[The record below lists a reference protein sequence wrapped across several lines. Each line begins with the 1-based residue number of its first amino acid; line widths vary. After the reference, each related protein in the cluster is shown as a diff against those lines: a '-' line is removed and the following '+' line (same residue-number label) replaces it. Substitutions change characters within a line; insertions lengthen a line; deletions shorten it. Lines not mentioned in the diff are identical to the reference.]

1 MSELPSVRK
10 VRVFVASPGD
20 MKPER
25 DRVAKVVTRLNQST
39 ARELGL
45 LLEFTDWSSHI
56 RPSMGQR
63 PEDVILEQ
71 LGVDTWDIF
80 IGLLWLKFGTPTGA
94 EDPLSRAPFL
104 SGTQEEF
111 TLAYRSWLKTKR
123 PTIMMYRCERMPS
136 NIREI
141 NAAQLHLV
149 NVFFDDFE
157 AHKNNPGVYQ
167 TFREP
172 EELELQVDK
181 HLSAL
186 LFEKSKSKSP
196 FVVAPEGVRAP
207 FAPGQPYEVAAIS
220 VDIVRHSEMVKQH
233 GPNAKPVLKWFQ
245 QMVHRLC
252 AAPEWARVIWTPD
265 GGIFVISGER
275 MHDRAVITG
284 IRILKEVEMYNLD
297 PSNPI
302 KFRIRVAVA
311 DGPLVWEEDA
321 AQISADVLNFTKHLE
336 GSGTEPNGFSITDTL
351 HRHLHESLKK
361 EFMLR
366 PRFEDRRILGYHSD
380 GPSGSLPKRAIPHL
394 VSQVSEELKLLAGK
408 SIQEA
413 TSGVDTVYSQLEEFS
428 RHFMPL
434 DDRWSQ
440 TYVQEIEAWTTTLL
454 DAEMELWRSIQTN
467 YTRSSSGSAEQ
478 AQWKNLAD
486 IVSSKRTGAVV
497 PLAQIKANT
506 QIAISRAARPAI
518 PTSPDFLAE
527 KNIET
532 ITNTRIS
539 AELDK
544 KIRDLV
550 DADDLQEELLLADLL
565 SSERV
570 ALIEGVSS
578 NSFGDLSERLLNRL
592 WALTDLILI
601 DELQDSRDGLFAAL
615 LKNPITRSRYG
626 ALTHILSANTPPIE
640 TFVRSRFTSAG
651 LPFTIADL
659 HVVWRSTVVG
669 VTKPERLL
677 IALAKIPVEI
687 LWRTIASPG
696 IRVSSL
702 WPVAQRFKTQPDDL
716 KKIFF
721 DCIHARLLREVQVN
735 GREFGF
741 VGKLLSLFFADPLFV
756 QSPYFERL
764 DDLLLNVRRSS
775 SSGTFAVELF
785 DKLAVKLKQ
794 VREDRGN
801 PQASMP
807 AGINSLPLAVQRH
820 LAGEGMYIDSFVMH
834 PDIRIAKETER
845 FVTMANVERIIH
857 YRQINESLFHML
869 LQKKEFFI
877 RPSTLMVALEH
888 PKCTVNFARVNLA
901 RIGNAHLSKIAASHS
916 ANPTVTQLA
925 KKLADGPRRINTR
938 SE

>member
-10 VRVFVASPGD
+10 VRIFVASPSD

-39 ARELGL
+39 ALELGL
-45 LLEFTDWSSHI
+45 LLEFTDWSSHV

-63 PEDVILEQ
+63 PQAVILDQ

-80 IGLLWLKFGTPTGA
+80 IGLLWLKFGSPTGA
-94 EDPLSRAPFL
+94 DDPVSRTPFV

-111 TLAYRSWLKTKR
+111 ALAYRSWQHARR
-123 PTIMMYRCERMPS
+123 PTIMMYRCERMPA

-141 NAAQLHLV
+141 NAAQLQLV
-149 NVFFDDFE
+149 NVFFEGFE
-157 AHKNNPGVYQ
+157 VLKDNPGLYQ

-172 EELELQVDK
+172 DEFELLVDK

-186 LFEKSKSKSP
+186 LFEKAKSP
-196 FVVAPEGVRAP
+196 PALETDGVPGGFV
-207 FAPGQPYEVAAIS
+207 PGQPYEVAAVS
-220 VDIVRHSEMVKQH
+220 VDIVRHSEMVRQH
-233 GPNAKPVLKWFQ
+233 GPSAKPVLRWFQ
-245 QMVHRLC
+245 QTVHRVC
-252 AAPEWARVIWTPD
+252 TAPEWAKVIWTPD
-265 GGIFVISGER
+265 GGIFVISGEK
-275 MHDRAVITG
+275 MHDRAAVAG

-297 PSNPI
+297 PSNVI
-302 KFRIRVAVA
+302 KFRIRVAAA

-380 GPSGSLPKRAIPHL
+380 GPAGSLPKRAIPQL
-394 VSQVSEELKLLAGK
+394 VSQVSEELKVLAGK

-413 TSGVDTVYSQLEEFS
+413 TSGVDVVYSQLEEFS
-428 RHFMPL
+428 RHFIPL

-440 TYVQEIEAWTTTLL
+440 AYVQEIDAWTASLL
-454 DAEMELWRSIQTN
+454 DAEIELWSSIQSN
-467 YTRSSSGSAEQ
+467 YTLAVPGSAEHG
-478 AQWKNLAD
+478 QWKNLAD

-497 PLAQIKANT
+497 PLAQIKAST
-506 QIAISRAARPAI
+506 QIAIARAATPAT
-518 PTSPDFLAE
+518 PPPADFVAE

-532 ITNTRIS
+532 IASTRVS
-539 AELDK
+539 AEIEK
-544 KIRDLV
+544 KVRDLV
-550 DADDLQEELLLADLL
+550 DADDLQEEMLLADLL
-565 SSERV
+565 STERS
-570 ALIEGVSS
+570 ALVEGVSE
-578 NSFGDLSERLLNRL
+578 NSFGDLSESLLNRL
-592 WALTDLILI
+592 WALSDLILI

-615 LKNPITRSRYG
+615 LKNPVTRARYG
-626 ALTHILSANTPPIE
+626 ALTQILSATTPPTE
-640 TFVRSRFTSAG
+640 MFVRARFTGAG

-669 VTKPERLL
+669 VTRPDRLL
-677 IALAKIPVEI
+677 IALAKIPIEI

-702 WPVAQRFKTQPDDL
+702 WPVAQRFKAESDDL
-716 KKIFF
+716 RKIFF
-721 DCIHARLLREVQVN
+721 DCIHARLLREVQIK
-735 GREFGF
+735 GRELGF

-764 DDLLLNVRRSS
+764 DDLLLNVRRAP
-775 SSGTFAVELF
+775 SSGAFTVELF
-785 DKLAVKLKQ
+785 EKLAVKLRQ

-807 AGINSLPLAVQRH
+807 VGINSLPLPVQRH
-820 LAGEGMYIDSFVMH
+820 LAAEGMYVDSFVMH
-834 PDIRIAKETER
+834 PDIRIAKETEQ
-845 FVTMANVERIIH
+845 FITMANVERIIH
-857 YRQINESLFHML
+857 YRQINEALFQTL
-869 LQKKEFFI
+869 LGKKEFFV
-877 RPSTLMVALEH
+877 RLSTIMVALEH
-888 PKCTVNFARVNLA
+888 PKCTVNFARFNLA
-901 RIGNAHLSKIAASHS
+901 KVGKGNLSKIANNHG
-916 ANPTVTQLA
+916 ANPAVRQLA
-925 KKLADGPRRINTR
+925 KRLATV
-938 SE
+938 

>member
-1 MSELPSVRK
+1 MTELPSVRK

-39 ARELGL
+39 ARQLGL
-45 LLEFTDWSSHI
+45 LLELTDWSSHV
-56 RPSMGQR
+56 RPNMGQR
-63 PEDVILEQ
+63 PEAVILEQ

-80 IGLLWLKFGTPTGA
+80 IGLLWLKFGSPTGA
-94 EDPLSRAPFL
+94 DDPVSRTPFM

-111 TLAYRSWLKTKR
+111 TLAYRSWQKTKR
-123 PTIMMYRCERMPS
+123 PTIMMYRCERMPA

-149 NVFFDDFE
+149 NVFFDGFE
-157 AHKNNPGVYQ
+157 SHKDNPGLYQ

-172 EELELQVDK
+172 DELELQLDK
-181 HLSAL
+181 HISAL
-186 LFEKSKSKSP
+186 LFEKSKAPTVVETDGVRGP
-196 FVVAPEGVRAP
+196 FV
-207 FAPGQPYEVAAIS
+207 PGQPYEVAAVSI
-220 VDIVRHSEMVKQH
+220 DIVRHSEMVRQH
-233 GPNAKPVLKWFQ
+233 GPNAKPVLRWFQ
-245 QMVHRLC
+245 QTVHRLC
-252 AAPEWARVIWTPD
+252 APPEWARVIWTPD

-275 MHDRAVITG
+275 MHDRAVIAG

-297 PSNPI
+297 PSNMI
-302 KFRIRVAVA
+302 KFRIRVAAA

-380 GPSGSLPKRAIPHL
+380 GPTGSLPKRAIPQL
-394 VSQVSEELKLLAGK
+394 VSQISEELKVLSGK

-413 TSGVDTVYSQLEEFS
+413 TSGVDMVYSQLEEFS
-428 RHFMPL
+428 RHFLLL

-440 TYVQEIEAWTTTLL
+440 AYVQEIDVWTATLL
-454 DAEMELWRSIQTN
+454 DAELELWSSIQAN
-467 YTRSSSGSAEQ
+467 YIRAAAGSVEQ
-478 AQWKNLAD
+478 GQWKNLAD

-506 QIAISRAARPAI
+506 QISIARAAKPAI
-518 PTSPDFLAE
+518 PTPADFVAE

-532 ITNTRIS
+532 ITGTRVS
-539 AELDK
+539 AEIEK

-550 DADDLQEELLLADLL
+550 DADDLQEEILLADLL
-565 SSERV
+565 STERAV
-570 ALIEGVSS
+570 LIEGVSS

-592 WALTDLILI
+592 WALSDLILI

-615 LKNPITRSRYG
+615 LKNPITRARYG
-626 ALTHILSANTPPIE
+626 ALTHILSANTPPTE

-669 VTKPERLL
+669 VTKPDRLL
-677 IALAKIPVEI
+677 IALAKIPVKI

-702 WPVAQRFKTQPDDL
+702 WPVAQRFKAEPDDL

-775 SSGTFAVELF
+775 SSGAFAVELF

-807 AGINSLPLAVQRH
+807 AGINSLPLPVQRH
-820 LAGEGMYIDSFVMH
+820 LAAEGMYIDSFVMH

-845 FVTMANVERIIH
+845 FVTMANVERVIR
-857 YRQINESLFHML
+857 YRQINGLLFQML
-869 LQKKEFFI
+869 LRKKEFFV

-888 PKCTVNFARVNLA
+888 PKCTVNFARASLPKM
-901 RIGNAHLSKIAASHS
+901 GNVELLKIATNSS
-916 ANPTVTQLA
+916 ANPAVRQLA
-925 KKLADGPRRINTR
+925 KKLLGPH
-938 SE
+938 